1 MGVYRETRFR
11 KGQFICRQ
19 DWCLAMVRLSCT
31 SRSGNLC
38 GIQFTNG
45 DAVAV
50 CCVVNSRGSV
60 TGVRFLKGGKYYAH
74 RCRRI
79 LKKIEVCSDS
89 SNHKY
94 WKKLKH
100 MIEDM
105 AHQTSRRIVEFC
117 AENGVGAIVLPKYS
131 KTFTKYVMAAVGNW
145 SPLHLNYL
153 IRGQLKY
160 KAWQAGI
167 LVLES
172 EVSDIG
178 RYCARCG
185 GLVRRQGEACVC
197 ENGHQ
202 GNRRVN
208 AAWNLGKKTWQSL
221 SKQVPY
227 CVPPDGARRE
237 VCLENGKP

>member
-1 MGVYRETRFR
+1 MGVYREIRFR
-11 KGQFICRQ
+11 KGQSICHQ
-19 DWCLAMVRLSCT
+19 DLCLTMVRLSCT

-100 MIEDM
+100 MSEDM
-105 AHQTSRRIVEFC
+105 AHQTSRRIGEFC

-160 KAWQAGI
+160 KA
-167 LVLES
+167 
-172 EVSDIG
+172 
-178 RYCARCG
+178 
-185 GLVRRQGEACVC
+185 
-197 ENGHQ
+197 
-202 GNRRVN
+202 
-208 AAWNLGKKTWQSL
+208 
-221 SKQVPY
+221 
-227 CVPPDGARRE
+227 
-237 VCLENGKP
+237 